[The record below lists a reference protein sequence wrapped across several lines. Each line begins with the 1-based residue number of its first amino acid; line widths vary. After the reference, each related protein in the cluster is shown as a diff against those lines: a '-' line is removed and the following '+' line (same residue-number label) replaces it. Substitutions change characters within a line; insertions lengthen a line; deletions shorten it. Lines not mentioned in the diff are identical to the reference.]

1 MHTNTVHVYIIMSY
15 LRSGVGAQREILV
28 HTVCCT
34 VCIVYHNNI
43 VLLFSLIQLM
53 LSGEDLKEM
62 GVPMGPRKKLTS
74 YITVQKKQKE
84 VHMYSQYAC

>member
-15 LRSGVGAQREILV
+15 LRSGVGEILV
-28 HTVCCT
+28 HTACYT

-43 VLLFSLIQLM
+43 VLSFSLIQLM